1 MALSATVGYI
11 MGGNTIGT
19 LNYKDDSSDSI
30 QAGDGFILSGALN
43 YTLNQ
48 QFDIRFNGAHHFDS
62 ANAKNGDVTF
72 SRFALE
78 TIPTTKAMSSLNS
91 GWAQAWIW
99 SLNLIM
105 ALLMTLNSIMQ
116 VHSS

>member
-1 MALSATVGYI
+1 